1 MTWHRQFGG
10 PGDGE
15 DGLSRS
21 RRSAAGLKQVE
32 KHPAGF
38 HRDPRARSA
47 FDARHLGPEWTPVGP
62 GSDHPATATVDLR
75 PADPSPDWSPPTVPR
90 FVSPVLV
97 LIAAVA
103 ILEGYKW
110 LNVVSTGG
118 WQPSA
123 AVFVSFTVPIAVVL
137 ARPRRDG
144 RRVVAARVVVVASLI
159 MLTLTV
165 LALLIDQPPVTH
177 LMGGSDLLFA
187 VTALG
192 VALANERVLGWS
204 PKPDGTVPDRPRDQG
219 PSVTLR

>member
-1 MTWHRQFGG
+1 MTTAPRPPSMLGISDPFG
-10 PGDGE
+10 P
-15 DGLSRS
+15 RS
-21 RRSAAGLKQVE
+21 DPDRTTRRPPPSTCVLPIA
-32 KHPAGF
+32 
-38 HRDPRARSA
+38 
-47 FDARHLGPEWTPVGP
+47 
-62 GSDHPATATVDLR
+62 
-75 PADPSPDWSPPTVPR
+75 SPDWSPPTVPR

-97 LIAAVA
+97 LIAAVS

-123 AVFVSFTVPIAVVL
+123 AVFVSFAVPLAVVL

-144 RRVVAARVVVVASLI
+144 RRVVAAQAVVVASLV

-165 LALLIDQPPVTH
+165 LALLVDQPPVTH

-219 PSVTLR
+219 PSVTVR